1 MLGISASHRGQ
12 LKLLSLTLLGI
23 FLAGCIST
31 PILPEVKPKGYSF
44 WPAAPDEPRIQYLV
58 SFNSSLD
65 IAKEQSGFDRA
76 VYGESVE
83 AFMLNKPY
91 GARLW
96 NGCIYVCDVR
106 AAGVTILD
114 LRLRQTRIMGVTGQ
128 IKISKA
134 VDLAIAAD
142 GTKYV
147 IDSVERAVMVFSPQE
162 RYRTMYRLGADSSPV
177 GIALAG
183 ERLYVTDF
191 KQATVRVLDRNT
203 GSEIMQIGSRGGEDG
218 QFIGPLGVAVDRAGN
233 IFVSDTIKCR
243 VQKFSA
249 DGAFLSA
256 FGITGNRPGQ
266 FVRPKYM
273 AIGSDDQLHVIDAA
287 FNNVQV
293 FDAQSNVVG
302 YYGGP
307 GKFPGAMDLPAG
319 IDVHET
325 DFDLFAKYVH
335 PAFMVE
341 RLILV
346 ANQFGDQKVSIYA
359 MGHLKPGA
367 TVADTLGGRAL
378 TAPGVVPGSQPA
390 TRPATTTT
398 APAK

>member
-1 MLGISASHRGQ
+1 MLGISVLHRGAMN
-12 LKLLSLTLLGI
+12 LLGLGLLGI

-31 PILPEVKPKGYSF
+31 PIVPEVKPKGYSF

-65 IAKEQSGFDRA
+65 IAKEQSGFERA

-83 AFMLNKPY
+83 AYSLNKPY

-114 LRLRQTRIMGVTGQ
+114 LRLRQTRIMGGAGQ
-128 IKISKA
+128 IKIGKA
-134 VDLAIAAD
+134 VDLVIAPD

-147 IDSVERAVMVFSPQE
+147 IDSVERAVMVFTPQE
-162 RYRTMYRLGADSSPV
+162 RYRTMYRLSAEANPV
-177 GIALAG
+177 GIALFG
-183 ERLYVTDF
+183 DRLYITDF
-191 KQATVRVLDRNT
+191 KLAAVRVLDRNT

-233 IFVSDTIKCR
+233 IFVSDTLKCR
-243 VQKFSA
+243 VQKFSP
-249 DGAFLSA
+249 DGTLLSA
-256 FGITGNRPGQ
+256 FGTTGNRPGQ

-273 AIGSDDQLHVIDAA
+273 AVGSDDQLHVVDAA

-293 FDAQSNVVG
+293 FDPQGNVVG
-302 YYGGP
+302 YYGGS
-307 GKFPGAMDLPAG
+307 GTFPGAMDLPVG

-325 DFDLFAKYVH
+325 DFDLFAKFVH
-335 PAFMVE
+335 PAFEVE

-346 ANQFGDQKVSIYA
+346 ASQFGDQKISIFA
-359 MGHLKPGA
+359 MGHLKPGS
-367 TVADTLGGRAL
+367 TIADTLQGRAL

-390 TRPATTTT
+390 TGPAATT
-398 APAK
+398 APAKQ